1 MKMVKV
7 FIAMLLSLGLLSSV
21 ACAAS
26 WPAWAADAQ
35 RWAQEREISN
45 SFLQTPETVLSRA
58 QVVQLLY
65 EAAGRP
71 TVSSEGLPFKD
82 VQDSD
87 AVAVAWAVEQGIVQG
102 TDDGCF
108 LPESPVS
115 RQEFAVMLYR

>member
-45 SFLQTPETVLSRA
+45 SFLQTPEAVLSR
-58 QVVQLLY
+58 
-65 EAAGRP
+65 ETDGFIGRAS
-71 TVSSEGLPFKD
+71 V
-82 VQDSD
+82 
-87 AVAVAWAVEQGIVQG
+87 
-102 TDDGCF
+102 
-108 LPESPVS
+108 
-115 RQEFAVMLYR
+115 